1 MEETNSKSIAS
12 LALGILSIFIPFVG
26 LILGIIGIILSS
38 KSMKEIDQTSEKGK
52 GLAISGK
59 ICSIVGICVQIL
71 LVLLIVLSI
80 ASFSFLLIQ
89 EVIKK
94 L

>member
-1 MEETNSKSIAS
+1 MGETNSKSIAS

-80 ASFSFLLIQ
+80 ASFSFFTNSGNN
-89 EVIKK
+89 
-94 L
+94 

>member
-80 ASFSFLLIQ
+80 ASFSFFTNSGSN
-89 EVIKK
+89 
-94 L
+94 

>member
-26 LILGIIGIILSS
+26 LIFGIIGIILSS

-80 ASFSFLLIQ
+80 ASFSFFTNSGSN
-89 EVIKK
+89 
-94 L
+94 